1 MFKQYGFNLKKSNEL
16 GLATWCAKQGKS
28 GEGATPEPHV
38 HGIICTILLQIPYT
52 QGWAIFDLNESFDRR
67 HPRGFAFFCCPIFDQ
82 GKLKKRLDM

>member
-38 HGIICTILLQIPYT
+38 HGIICT
-52 QGWAIFDLNESFDRR
+52 
-67 HPRGFAFFCCPIFDQ
+67 
-82 GKLKKRLDM
+82 LKDGQSLI